1 MDLKPCPFCG
11 SGAVLVELEDEPN
24 RGGWCVECPACKA
37 SSVVSFPVK
46 DDARPLVVE
55 AWNRRSD
62 TAAHRAGAIEA
73 LEKLILVRSREVLGQ
88 GDYYSGIEAEMN
100 GWLTEC
106 REALA
111 ALNGGDQQ

>member
-11 SGAVLVELEDEPN
+11 SGAVLIELEDEPN

-37 SSVVSFPVK
+37 SSIVSFPVK

-62 TAAHRAGAIEA
+62 TAAHRSGAIAALEA
-73 LEKLILVRSREVLGQ
+73 LPCSGKGRFEKDCLELENLPLDLWCPR
-88 GDYYSGIEAEMN
+88 
-100 GWLTEC
+100 C
-106 REALA
+106 RALA
-111 ALNGGDQQ
+111 ALKKEATNG